1 MQVAVILV
9 SIHAAHTGSDGFWR
23 LIRRLLP
30 LFLFT
35 PPVRVA
41 TLETPFLFTLPV
53 RAATT
58 LKEPHIH
65 LVIFLF
71 TPPAQVATPDEVN
84 LLRECIFLF
93 TPPLRAAT
101 TATQKLQAAGGVSI
115 HATRAGSDERKDMPV
130 SRRQVFLCSEHLRS
144 AQDPIC
150 LYRSNAVNAVQYVLL
165 YASCTGRQLC
175 FAATQQKSLTF
186 LAA

>member
-1 MQVAVILV
+1 MRFAQLVNYPLPPKIRPHRILKKIAKKLARTELSLYGLNFRSADTV
-9 SIHAAHTGSDGFWR
+9 SFPT
-23 LIRRLLP
+23 
-30 LFLFT
+30 
-35 PPVRVA
+35 
-41 TLETPFLFTLPV
+41 
-53 RAATT
+53 
-58 LKEPHIH
+58 
-65 LVIFLF
+65 
-71 TPPAQVATPDEVN
+71 
-84 LLRECIFLF
+84 FLF

-115 HATRAGSDERKDMPV
+115 HATRAGSDERKDTPV
-130 SRRQVFLCSEHLRS
+130 SCRQVFLCSEHLRS